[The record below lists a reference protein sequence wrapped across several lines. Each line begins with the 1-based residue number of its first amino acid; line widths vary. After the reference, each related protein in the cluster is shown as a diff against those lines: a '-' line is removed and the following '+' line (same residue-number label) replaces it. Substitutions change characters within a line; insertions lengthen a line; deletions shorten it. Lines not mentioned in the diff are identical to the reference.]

1 MGRRAWWG
9 MTGAALVLGAGA
21 AVTVTELVE
30 PTSGVTVSRT
40 PPAEEMPRTRQALVA
55 QWEQERA
62 EAGLKLPEGWE
73 KMSTDEIRTE
83 YVSQRR
89 ANAGPPPTG
98 AALDPE
104 FAGPDR

>member
-9 MTGAALVLGAGA
+9 VAAAFVLGAGA
-21 AVTVTELVE
+21 AVTVSALGEV
-30 PTSGVTVSRT
+30 TSGVTVSPR
-40 PPAEEMPRTRQALVA
+40 PPADEMPRTRQALVA
-55 QWEQERA
+55 KWEQERA
-62 EAGLKLPEGWE
+62 EAGLKLPEGWQ
-73 KMSTDEIRTE
+73 KMSTDEIRTA